1 MLTKPITCGR
11 CGSLFVVITP
21 MGCHPRGHFCL
32 ASLQTGV
39 FLCVC
44 VCFGCLF
51 PQPKER
57 TSHQLGG
64 PGCFQNSP
72 LGRHL
77 DQLGTCQTRGPPKFQ
92 GLIPHSF
99 NILLFQKPGVVVLKG
114 YLLKAQHAP
123 TQLQVSWPPPS
134 PARRATCSSCW
145 AELGSVWMAW
155 WIKAVGKTT
164 PRQMHVFLDP
174 GKCVLH
180 VCLFYCL
187 FAFGV
192 FLWIIGY
199 FRFSFLDPQRSNI
212 PIRSAGRFARQT
224 ALMAAATRGR
234 TDVVRVLLERRLD
247 IFCLKEAGLPTPG
260 NPSRVPCSRWGR
272 KTTRWFVSK

>member
-1 MLTKPITCGR
+1 M
-11 CGSLFVVITP
+11 
-21 MGCHPRGHFCL
+21 
-32 ASLQTGV
+32 
-39 FLCVC
+39 C

-155 WIKAVGKTT
+155 WIKAVGKTPPVKCT
-164 PRQMHVFLDP
+164 CFWTLENVF
-174 GKCVLH
+174 CMFVCFI
-180 VCLFYCL
+180 VCLPL
-187 FAFGV
+187 E
-192 FLWIIGY
+192 
-199 FRFSFLDPQRSNI
+199 FSF
-212 PIRSAGRFARQT
+212 
-224 ALMAAATRGR
+224 
-234 TDVVRVLLERRLD
+234 
-247 IFCLKEAGLPTPG
+247 GL
-260 NPSRVPCSRWGR
+260 
-272 KTTRWFVSK
+272 